1 MGSGH
6 VTRTSSS
13 GFIKK
18 SYPTTFLILFGL
30 FITMIFI
37 AISAGRYGISVND
50 VVKILFSKILPIP
63 KTWDNTMENV
73 VFNLRLPRITAAI
86 IVGGVLSL
94 SGAAYQ
100 SIFKNPLVSPDLL
113 GVSSGAS
120 VGAALA
126 ILLNANMMYIQIGAF
141 LGGILAVFITTLIPK
156 LLRNKAAIML
166 VLAGIIVGGLMSSL
180 LGILKYA
187 ADTDTKLAEITYWQ
201 MGSLAKVSKANI
213 IQILPAV
220 GISAITLIAMR
231 WKMNILSLGENEARM
246 LGINISKT
254 RILVIIFSTILTASS
269 VCVSGTIGWVGLVVP
284 HLGRML
290 VGPDNTKLIPVSV
303 LLGSV
308 FMLFIDTLARTLTK
322 AEIPLS
328 ILTGLI
334 GAPFYFWMLIKQRM
348 NLQ

>member
-1 MGSGH
+1 MDSQHIVGIGDESF
-6 VTRTSSS
+6 S
-13 GFIKK
+13 KK
-18 SYPTTFLILFGL
+18 SYPATFFLLFGL
-30 FITMIFI
+30 FIAMILI
-37 AISAGRYGISVND
+37 AISAGRYGISISNVI
-50 VVKILFSKILPIP
+50 KILLSKIFSIQ

-73 VFNLRLPRITAAI
+73 MFNLRLPRITAAVI
-86 IVGGVLSL
+86 IGGVLSL

-126 ILLNANMMYIQIGAF
+126 ILLNANMAGIQIGAF
-141 LGGILAVFITTLIPK
+141 LGGILAVFITTFIPK

-201 MGSLAKVSKANI
+201 MGSLAKVSKINL
-213 IQILPAV
+213 IQILPAIS
-220 GISAITLIAMR
+220 ISAIILIAMK

-246 LGINISKT
+246 LGINIGRT
-254 RILVIIFSTILTASS
+254 RILVIICSTILTASS

-303 LLGSV
+303 LLGST

-348 NLQ
+348 SLQ

>member
-1 MGSGH
+1 
-6 VTRTSSS
+6 
-13 GFIKK
+13 
-18 SYPTTFLILFGL
+18 
-30 FITMIFI
+30 
-37 AISAGRYGISVND
+37 
-50 VVKILFSKILPIP
+50 
-63 KTWDNTMENV
+63 MENV

-141 LGGILAVFITTLIPK
+141 LGGI
-156 LLRNKAAIML
+156 LRNKAAIML

-254 RILVIIFSTILTASS
+254 RVLVIIFSTILTASS

-308 FMLFIDTLARTLTK
+308 FMLLIDTLARTLTK

-334 GAPFYFWMLIKQRM
+334 GAPFYFWMLVKQRM
-348 NLQ
+348 SLQ